1 MTSARLRDER
11 KENGMSCNGSHF
23 RIRCQLAAI
32 ATLALI
38 AGCLS
43 SPHRPVPLDL
53 AAKVN
58 ERIDLSAAPQQYQR
72 VDPETVTRM
81 ISHFTEDEPQD
92 PYAPRYDVL
101 VLSGGGMY
109 GAFTAG
115 VLVGWSEAG
124 TRPKFHCV
132 TGVSTGALIATLA
145 FLGPEYDA
153 TIARTVAD
161 LNVGKIYR
169 LRLPGSILW
178 SASLASAEPLQ
189 RLIESVADK
198 DLLQAV
204 AKAHA
209 EGRRLY
215 VGTTNLESCRLVVWD
230 MGAIASRGDA
240 QALKLFRTILLAS
253 CSIPGFFAPVPIDV
267 EIDGKTYSELH
278 VDGGASASMFL
289 RFPDLKPGQ
298 ALAVRRRPLAGS
310 NLYVIVAGKL
320 YADPAPVKQNF
331 RSVASNSLTSLL
343 YAEARGDLYNMFTG
357 SLVSGIK
364 FQMVAIPGDFE
375 VTRDSTSFDPVEIR
389 KLYDEGLR
397 FGRSPY
403 PWRTLPPGPEI
414 NEQVIPRTGVRFAT
428 PASNAMPP

>member
-1 MTSARLRDER
+1 MTS
-11 KENGMSCNGSHF
+11 NWPSF
-23 RIRCQLAAI
+23 RIRCQLVAVAAF
-32 ATLALI
+32 TLM
-38 AGCLS
+38 AGCLTS
-43 SPHRPVPLDL
+43 SHKPVPTEL
-53 AAKVN
+53 AASIN
-58 ERIDLSAAPQQYQR
+58 ERIDLSAVPDSNQR

-81 ISHFTEDEPQD
+81 IAHFTGDEPVD
-92 PYAPRYDVL
+92 PNAPRYDVL

-145 FLGPEYDA
+145 FLGPEYDP
-153 TIARTVAD
+153 TIARIVDD

-189 RLIESVADK
+189 RLIESVVDK
-198 DLLQAV
+198 ELLKAV

-215 VGTTNLESCRLVVWD
+215 VGTTELNSCRLVVWD

-240 QALKLFRTILLAS
+240 ESLKLFRTVLLAS

-267 EIDGKTYSELH
+267 EIDGNKYTEMH

-289 RFPDLKPGQ
+289 RFPYLKPGE
-298 ALAVRRRPLAGS
+298 ALAQRRRPLAGS
-310 NLYVIVAGKL
+310 NLYVIVSGKL
-320 YADPAPVKQNF
+320 YADPAPVRNTF
-331 RSVASNSLTSLL
+331 RSVASNSLTSVL

-357 SLVSGIK
+357 SLVTGIK

-397 FGRSPY
+397 IGRSPY

-414 NEQVIPRTGVRFAT
+414 NEQVIPRTGIRFAT
-428 PASNAMPP
+428 PASEALPP